1 MEAEETDGSRT
12 DLPNPNCEGSHK
24 VDALGLRTNS
34 RGAACIQAEECP
46 STGQQDTTA
55 NSLPY
60 VTPESEVL
68 SHARHGVRGLH
79 LLNPPNSEVGILRQD
94 SVSK

>member
-1 MEAEETDGSRT
+1 MEAEETDGART
-12 DLPNPNCEGSHK
+12 DLPNPSCEGSHK

-34 RGAACIQAEECP
+34 RGAACIQAEEHRN
-46 STGQQDTTA
+46 TGQQDTTA

-60 VTPESEVL
+60 VTPESEVM
-68 SHARHGVRGLH
+68 SHARHGVWGLH
-79 LLNPPNSEVGILRQD
+79 LPNSPNSEVGILRKD